1 MRRAIAV
8 LTLLIAAACS
18 GATENQTAALGPA
31 TTQATRP
38 YEFSSWTETFVD
50 RSRPTEAGAQT
61 PAAPERTL
69 PTTVYLPAGSEPRPL
84 IVFSHGVVG
93 HPDKFSQLLSAWAR
107 AGYVVAAP
115 AFPLTNDHV
124 PGSAQNL
131 GLAGSQP
138 ADVSF
143 VLDQMLALAADPD
156 SSLHDRIDPD
166 QIGASGLSLGGA
178 TTYAVAFSPC
188 CRDNRI
194 KAVEVLSGALLPVVG
209 AFDLD
214 GHVPLLIAHSDQDP
228 LLKYANAQAIFWQAA
243 PPVFLV
249 TLLGASHATEF
260 ENDVTPY
267 DALAEQFTTD
277 FWDATIGG
285 DPTAFATLEQ
295 HATVAGLSTLQT
307 K

>member
-1 MRRAIAV
+1 VRRALAIVA
-8 LTLLIAAACS
+8 LLIATACS
-18 GATENQTAALGPA
+18 ATTENQTADSGP
-31 TTQATRP
+31 TTTVATRP
-38 YEFSSWTETFVD
+38 YEFASWTETFID
-50 RSRPTEAGAQT
+50 RSRPTEAGALT

-69 PTTVYLPAGSEPRPL
+69 ATTVYLPAGSEPRPL
-84 IVFSHGVVG
+84 IVFSHGVIG

-115 AFPLTNDHV
+115 AFPQTNDHV

-143 VLDQMLALAADPD
+143 VLDQMLGLAADPD
-156 SSLHDRIDPD
+156 SPLYDRIDPN
-166 QIGASGLSLGGA
+166 QIGAGGLSLGGA

-188 CRDNRI
+188 CRDHRI

-209 AFDLD
+209 EFDLD
-214 GHVPLLIAHSDQDP
+214 GHVPLLIAHGDQDP
-228 LLKYANAQAIFWQAA
+228 LLKYANAQVIFEQAA
-243 PPVFLV
+243 PPVWFV
-249 TLLGASHATEF
+249 TLIGASHATEF

-267 DALAEQFTTD
+267 DATAEQVTID

-285 DPTAFATLEQ
+285 DPTAFATLAQ
-295 HATVAGLSTLQT
+295 HATVLGLSTLQT